1 LRIGSDMTSVSP
13 SEPSGSVGRTDDSF
27 LEVRGLTVGF
37 PTRRKV
43 ALAAN
48 DVGLALEPGKALG
61 LVGESGCGKSVTLR
75 TVIGMTPKPGEVL
88 AGEIWW
94 KGRDLL
100 QQSAHGMRE
109 VRGREIAMIS
119 QDPGASLNPVYAVG
133 AQISEVLRVR
143 LGLRGG
149 EARDRA
155 VELLRAVGIPSPA
168 ERARAYPHQLSGGM
182 RQRVMIAIAIAAN
195 PSLLL
200 ADEPTT
206 ALDVTVQEQ
215 ILSLLL
221 DLQRE
226 SGMGMILVSHDL
238 GVIGQTC
245 DDIAVMYAGYIVE
258 RGPRDS
264 VIGAPRHPYS
274 RALLAAELVFDASG
288 PRARLETIR
297 GQPPDLGDL
306 PPGCPFQSRCPLV
319 RAECQD
325 VPMTLDDDASGH
337 GCACPF
343 WAAQ

>member
-1 LRIGSDMTSVSP
+1 MTSVSP
-13 SEPSGSVGRTDDSF
+13 SDLPADMTEKPDSY
-27 LEVRGLTVGF
+27 LEIRNLTVGF
-37 PTRRKV
+37 PTRRSV

-48 DVGLALEPGKALG
+48 RVELVLNHGKALG

-88 AGEIWW
+88 AGEICW

-100 QQSAHGMRE
+100 RESARGMRD
-109 VRGREIAMIS
+109 VRGREIAMIF
-119 QDPGASLNPVYAVG
+119 QDPGASLNPVHSVG
-133 AQISEVLRVR
+133 SQISEVLRVR
-143 LGLRGG
+143 LGLSGAP
-149 EARDRA
+149 ARDRT

-168 ERARAYPHQLSGGM
+168 DRARAYPHQLSGGM
-182 RQRVMIAIAIAAN
+182 RQRVMIAMAIAGN

-221 DLQRE
+221 ELQEE

-238 GVIGQTC
+238 GVVGQIC
-245 DDIAVMYAGYIVE
+245 DEIAVMYAGYIVE
-258 RGPRDS
+258 WGPRDA
-264 VIGAPRHPYS
+264 VIEAPRHPYT
-274 RALLAAELVFDASG
+274 RALLAAELVFD
-288 PRARLETIR
+288 PTARRSRLDTIR

-319 RAECQD
+319 RSECRE
-325 VPMTLDDDASGH
+325 VPMSLDQRAPAH

-343 WAAQ
+343 WDAQ